1 MSLSVAESKMP
12 SVRTVLFGKI
22 INDEAKLSR
31 IGDLRKPQWIELR
44 LRAVLTEGDAKVLFH
59 RDESDRIV

>member
-1 MSLSVAESKMP
+1 MP
-12 SVRTVLFGKI
+12 SVRTVLFGTI